1 MLRSYDIEYV
11 VLTFANM
18 IRNVILIIF
27 WLIDE
32 LTFKQD
38 TFNLRYHIYW

>member
-27 WLIDE
+27 
-32 LTFKQD
+32 
-38 TFNLRYHIYW
+38 